1 MGEFF
6 SGSYEHILYVFSNT
20 ILNNVHREE
29 NAQEIR
35 LDDLFLMIVNNL
47 MIVKMIKVLKSWLFP
62 LFSIFQCFYNMLMML
77 VL

>member
-1 MGEFF
+1 VGEFF

-35 LDDLFLMIVNNL
+35 LNDK
-47 MIVKMIKVLKSWLFP
+47 MIVKVLES
-62 LFSIFQCFYNMLMML
+62 
-77 VL
+77 

>member
-1 MGEFF
+1 MGRTCAKISSLPVGEFF

-35 LDDLFLMIVNNL
+35 LNDK
-47 MIVKMIKVLKSWLFP
+47 MIVKVLDS
-62 LFSIFQCFYNMLMML
+62 
-77 VL
+77 

>member
-6 SGSYEHILYVFSNT
+6 SGSYEHILYVFPNT

-29 NAQEIR
+29 NAQGIR
-35 LDDLFLMIVNNL
+35 LDDLFLMIVNL
-47 MIVKMIKVLKSWLFP
+47 MIVKMIVKVLKSWLFP
-62 LFSIFQCFYNMLMML
+62 LFSIFQCFYNILMIL